1 MTSPAVKLR
10 FDATGRLIPSGN
22 TVTSPDDVGLT
33 AVTFST
39 TAVTPVDGTPS
50 FPVTCRLTVLFGPT
64 GPVTP
69 PVPYRVSISRTG
81 PAGTYRP
88 DGTSAHRP
96 TSTSAPCPHPIR
108 PLHLPCHP
116 PVPP

>member
-88 DGTSAHRP
+88 DGTYADCTTW
-96 TSTSAPCPHPIR
+96 TSDAWTNAIR
-108 PLHLPCHP
+108 WL
-116 PVPP
+116 